1 MLLDT
6 AILEIMNQA
15 DKLVIMGAATIGL
28 NIALAGTAGV
38 IISNQRKLRKE
49 LRQLR
54 EMMEKEELND

>member
-28 NIALAGTAGV
+28 NIALAGTAGI
-38 IISNQRKLRKE
+38 IISNQREIKRKLDRIENEQK
-49 LRQLR
+49 
-54 EMMEKEELND
+54 KEES